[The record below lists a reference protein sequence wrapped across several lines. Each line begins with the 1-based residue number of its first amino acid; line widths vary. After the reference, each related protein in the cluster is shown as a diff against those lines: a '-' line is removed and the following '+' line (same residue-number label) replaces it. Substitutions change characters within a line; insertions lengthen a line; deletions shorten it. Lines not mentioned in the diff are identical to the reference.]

1 MVWLH
6 VFLLN
11 MRMNRYALGLNI
23 IVSVLFVL
31 AVLNLAP
38 GPFQMASALKS
49 HTSCGSK
56 TTLADGYFTIEC
68 CSFDTDDG
76 GNIVG
81 SPKCVKYICKP
92 DGTGCTATQRPSKL
106 TQDLVPPA
114 GSLMGPGDN
123 GGGSSPTTGGILTG
137 GNNTKIFT
145 GLLNGALKGGE
156 TVGNNTNT
164 TGIPALNSYLK
175 LHGQKTGSLKGFD
188 NSTN

>member
-56 TTLADGYFTIEC
+56 TTLADGYFT
-68 CSFDTDDG
+68 
-76 GNIVG
+76 
-81 SPKCVKYICKP
+81 
-92 DGTGCTATQRPSKL
+92 
-106 TQDLVPPA
+106 
-114 GSLMGPGDN
+114 LMGPGDN